1 MDALG
6 ASYLQADSKLFIKAD
21 VQGYEREVLKGAT
34 GLWSSVVGLQLE
46 MAFVPLYAGQSSYRE
61 LICDLNALGFDLWD
75 LRSLLVDQVTGRML
89 WADAVFFPDMEVKQ
103 GDRAVVLH
111 EQESGR
117 GL

>member
-1 MDALG
+1 M
-6 ASYLQADSKLFIKAD
+6 
-21 VQGYEREVLKGAT
+21 
-34 GLWSSVVGLQLE
+34 VGLQLE

-89 WADAVFFPDMEVKQ
+89 WAGAVFFPDMEVKQ